1 MNEINVHVFRFD
13 SKAEKKEIYRNVIVL
28 PTGLKFPFDDMVSS
42 LAFLYPKSLIQFSLN
57 V

>member
-42 LAFLYPKSLIQFSLN
+42 LALLYPKSLIQFSLN